1 MSRDYKLF
9 LDDII
14 QCCEKISRFINGL
27 SYNQFITN
35 EIIFDAVMY
44 NLEIIGEAVKNIPQE
59 LKDKHDEINW
69 RKIAGLRDVIIH
81 EYFGIDTEIIWDIVT
96 NKLSEL
102 YNQIKSLL

>member
-27 SYNQFITN
+27 SYDQFITN

-59 LKDKHDEINW
+59 LRDEHEEVNW
-69 RKIAGLRDVIIH
+69 RKIAGLRDIIIH

-96 NKLSEL
+96 NKISEL
-102 YNQIKSLL
+102 YNQIKHLL